1 MEYIEILENN
11 RPWDCEVFPKS
22 KTICYGGGGSG
33 VPFFTPPKLPTL
45 PKLPTPN
52 LSAVTDTLDQGLGG
66 IGQGL
71 DQIGKPLA
79 QGMADLG
86 HLNIPTPNLEQV
98 SEGIDHNL
106 KQGMNTLG
114 AVGKTGEG
122 LVKGVMNLFGGGGG
136 GGAMSGGGVM
146 GGPGGRILGDTMG
159 RDIAKNKKGMSR
171 RKTLLTG

>member
-11 RPWDCEVFPKS
+11 RTWDCEVFPKS
-22 KTICYGGGGSG
+22 KTICYGGA
-33 VPFFTPPKLPTL
+33 KLPTVPKIPVAKIDPPKFSL
-45 PKLPTPN
+45 PTMPTPN
-52 LSAVTDTLDQGLGG
+52 LSGVTDALDQGLGG

-106 KQGMNTLG
+106 KQGMNALG
-114 AVGKTGEG
+114 TVGQ
-122 LVKGVMNLFGGGGG
+122 
-136 GGAMSGGGVM
+136 GVM
-146 GGPGGRILGDTMG
+146 GLLGMGGKGVGGAGGVAGVMGPVSGGLARLGASKLQQKKAGMG
-159 RDIAKNKKGMSR
+159 RR
-171 RKTLLTG
+171 QTYLTKA

>member
-106 KQGMNTLG
+106 KQGTNTLG
-114 AVGKTGEG
+114 TVGQ
-122 LVKGVMNLFGGGGG
+122 GVMGLLGMGGKGG
-136 GGAMSGGGVM
+136 GGAGGGAGAIGPISGGLARM
-146 GGPGGRILGDTMG
+146 GASKLQMKKVGMG
-159 RDIAKNKKGMSR
+159 RRQTYLTKG
-171 RKTLLTG
+171 